1 MSDFAM
7 VPADV
12 VNHAGT
18 VQSMGMELTR
28 AAGRGQSVDLG
39 VDTYGIIGQVFSV
52 PVRIHIAAIANSIN
66 ELADALPDVA
76 DALRDC
82 ADVTQQTDD
91 EHAKLFTK
99 FRGQ

>member
-1 MSDFAM
+1 M

-12 VNHAGT
+12 VSHAGD

-39 VDTYGIIGQVFSV
+39 IDTYGIIGQVFSV

-66 ELADALPDVA
+66 ELAGALPDVA

-82 ADVTQQTDD
+82 ADATQQTDD
-91 EHAKLFTK
+91 EHAKLFAK
-99 FRGQ
+99 FKG

>member
-1 MSDFAM
+1 M

-12 VNHAGT
+12 VSHAGN

-39 VDTYGIIGQVFSV
+39 IDTYGIIGQVFSV

-66 ELADALPDVA
+66 ELANALPDVA

-82 ADVTQQTDD
+82 ADATQQTDD
-91 EHAKLFTK
+91 EHAKLFAK
-99 FRGQ
+99 FKG

>member
-1 MSDFAM
+1 MSDFTM

-12 VNHAGT
+12 TSHAGT
-18 VQSMGMELTR
+18 VQSMGTELTR
-28 AAGRGQSVDLG
+28 AAGRGQGVDLG
-39 VDTYGIIGQVFSV
+39 VDTYGIIGQAFSV

-66 ELADALPDVA
+66 ELAAALPDVA

-82 ADVTQQTDD
+82 ADVTQQTDE
-91 EHAKLFTK
+91 EHAKLFAK